1 MRESAFCRIVS
12 PFHAPGRQPLHKEL
26 LTGNEH
32 DQNRNQAE
40 YRQSKYIPPL
50 GELMLPEESGDGN
63 RKCPFQ
69 FIVDL
74 RFSSS
79 LITVLAQGNSSHAV
93 RKLKMEIEAIPGLV
107 NGRMT

>member
-1 MRESAFCRIVS
+1 MDRRKDRRRMRIRAVS
-12 PFHAPGRQPLHKEL
+12 PFHAPGSQPLHKEL

-40 YRQSKYIPPL
+40 HRQSKYIPPL

-69 FIVDL
+69 FIVDHRISPGEL
-74 RFSSS
+74 FPRCQK
-79 LITVLAQGNSSHAV
+79 IENGN
-93 RKLKMEIEAIPGLV
+93 RGNPQIL
-107 NGRMT
+107 